1 MTSKNNRPLSQR
13 RVKTPRVIQMEA
25 VECGVAS
32 LAIILGYFGKY
43 LPLEILRVDCGVSR
57 DGSNALNLLRTAKK
71 YGLEGE
77 GRRIS
82 YTDLFDLELPAI
94 LFWEFRHFLVLEGFG
109 KDCVYLND
117 PRAGHKTIS
126 YEELNGSF
134 SGVVLSF
141 RKAAHFETG
150 GRPPQFLQQLSER
163 LASVRRPLA
172 FLGFITI
179 CSLLPGFAIPSFLML
194 FLKAFF
200 SKHVMP
206 WPTLFLA
213 AVFFTAIFAGA
224 LTWIRQYYLNRLSG
238 KLAIRFSGDFLQHLL
253 QLPIDFYTQRYPG
266 EIAHRMTLN
275 DSVVEA
281 LTGSLFMSAM
291 DFLLIVFY
299 GLAMLTYDVTLAS
312 IGLFAG
318 IVNLGTMLWIY
329 RARMNDYARLKQDIS
344 KSVGEAILG
353 LQNIETIKAR
363 GGESDFFSKWA
374 GYYTRN
380 INAQQDIGRKDVIL
394 TSIPPFFQMLV
405 LSLLLGV
412 GSYQVIHTPLTV
424 GMLMALQLLMTNFL
438 LPINRF
444 VGFGQT
450 IQTMDIELE
459 RINDV
464 LKHPIDPSYRAKP
477 VQHTVKVEGA
487 LEFQHVTFGYSRL
500 NAPLIENL
508 SFSIRPGQRLALV
521 GPTGCGKSTIAK
533 LASGLLHPWSGKIL
547 YDGIP
552 IEELPREQL
561 SHSMATVDQDIF
573 LFAGTIRDNLTL
585 WNFTVDDKM
594 LVTAAQDASIH
605 EEIIARDGGYES
617 LLLEGGR
624 NLSGGQRQ
632 RIEIAR
638 ALLYNP
644 KLLILDEATSAL
656 DSKSEMEVLEKIW
669 RRGCSALLIAHRLTT
684 VQDANEI
691 LVLNQGKVSQRGT
704 HADLR
709 AEKGLYQELILSEA
723 GHE

>member
-1 MTSKNNRPLSQR
+1 MNNSP
-13 RVKTPRVIQMEA
+13 
-25 VECGVAS
+25 
-32 LAIILGYFGKY
+32 
-43 LPLEILRVDCGVSR
+43 
-57 DGSNALNLLRTAKK
+57 
-71 YGLEGE
+71 
-77 GRRIS
+77 
-82 YTDLFDLELPAI
+82 
-94 LFWEFRHFLVLEGFG
+94 
-109 KDCVYLND
+109 
-117 PRAGHKTIS
+117 
-126 YEELNGSF
+126 
-134 SGVVLSF
+134 
-141 RKAAHFETG
+141 
-150 GRPPQFLQQLSER
+150 
-163 LASVRRPLA
+163 
-172 FLGFITI
+172 
-179 CSLLPGFAIPSFLML
+179 
-194 FLKAFF
+194 
-200 SKHVMP
+200 
-206 WPTLFLA
+206 
-213 AVFFTAIFAGA
+213 
-224 LTWIRQYYLNRLSG
+224 
-238 KLAIRFSGDFLQHLL
+238 
-253 QLPIDFYTQRYPG
+253 
-266 EIAHRMTLN
+266 
-275 DSVVEA
+275 
-281 LTGSLFMSAM
+281 
-291 DFLLIVFY
+291 
-299 GLAMLTYDVTLAS
+299 
-312 IGLFAG
+312 
-318 IVNLGTMLWIY
+318 
-329 RARMNDYARLKQDIS
+329 RLKQDIS

-464 LKHPIDPSYRAKP
+464 LKHPIDPAYRAKP

>member
-1 MTSKNNRPLSQR
+1 MLLKTNHQ

-43 LPLEILRVDCGVSR
+43 LPLEILRADCGVSR
-57 DGSNALNLLRTAKK
+57 DGSNALNLLKAAQK
-71 YGLEGE
+71 YGLEGNGYRKSCE
-77 GRRIS
+77 G
-82 YTDLFDLELPAI
+82 LFDLEFPVI

-109 KDCVYLND
+109 KDKVYLND
-117 PRAGHKTIS
+117 PATGPKTVS
-126 YEELNGSF
+126 YEELNSSF
-134 SGVVLSF
+134 SGVVLTF
-141 RKAAHFETG
+141 RKGPNFQPG
-150 GRPPQFLQQLSER
+150 GRPSQLIDHLSER
-163 LASVRRPLA
+163 LSSAKRPLA
-172 FLGFITI
+172 FLGLVSL
-179 CSLLPGFAIPSFLML
+179 CSLIPGFALPFFLLL
-194 FLKAFF
+194 FLQSFF

-206 WPTLFLA
+206 WPSLFTI
-213 AVFFTAIFAGA
+213 AVFCTALFAGA

-281 LTGSLFMSAM
+281 LTGSLLFAAM

-299 GLAMLTYDVTLAS
+299 GLAMLTYDVALAS
-312 IGLFAG
+312 IGLLAG
-318 IVNLGTMLWIY
+318 ALNIGMLLWMY
-329 RARMNDYARLKQDIS
+329 RARMNDYARLKQDLS
-344 KSVGEAILG
+344 KSIGEAISG
-353 LQNIETIKAR
+353 LQNMETIKAR

-380 INAQQDIGRKDVIL
+380 INAQQDIGKKDVLL

-405 LSLLLGV
+405 LGLLLGA

-424 GMLMALQLLMTNFL
+424 GMLMALQLLMTHFL

-464 LKHPIDPSYRAKP
+464 LKHPIDPAYRAKP
-477 VQHTVKVEGA
+477 LQQTAKLEMF
-487 LEFQHVTFGYSRL
+487 LEFRNVTFGYSPL
-500 NAPLIENL
+500 NPPLVQNL
-508 SFSIRPGQRLALV
+508 SFSIRPGKRLALV

-533 LASGLLHPWSGKIL
+533 LASGLLHPWSGQIL
-547 YDGIP
+547 YGGIP
-552 IEELPREQL
+552 VEEIPRDL
-561 SHSMATVDQDIF
+561 LCHSMATVDQDLF
-573 LFAGTIRDNLTL
+573 LFAGTIRENLTL
-585 WNFTVDDKM
+585 WNHKVPDEM
-594 LVTAAQDASIH
+594 LVTAAQDACIH
-605 EEIIARDGGYES
+605 DEIIAREGGYES
-617 LLLEGGR
+617 LLFEGGK

-638 ALLYNP
+638 ALLYHP
-644 KLLILDEATSAL
+644 KFLILDEATSAL
-656 DSKSEMEVLEKIW
+656 DAKTEQEVLEKIW
-669 RRGCSALLIAHRLTT
+669 RRGCAALFIAHRLATI
-684 VQDANEI
+684 QNADEI
-691 LVLNQGKVSQRGT
+691 LVLAEGKIAQQGT
-704 HADLR
+704 HSELKT
-709 AEKGLYQELILSEA
+709 AEGMYRELILSED
-723 GHE
+723 GHG